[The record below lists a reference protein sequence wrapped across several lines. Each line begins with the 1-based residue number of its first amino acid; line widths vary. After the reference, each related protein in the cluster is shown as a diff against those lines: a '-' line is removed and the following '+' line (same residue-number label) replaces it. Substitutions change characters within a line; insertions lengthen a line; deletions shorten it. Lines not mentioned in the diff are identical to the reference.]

1 MLLFLLAA
9 AALGRLGS
17 YQRLLACPLR
27 CIDSLRL
34 NDFASGV
41 AKTPFFG
48 FLIGILGCYFG
59 LQTRGGTEGVGRSTT
74 RAVVVVSISIL
85 MADALLTQIF
95 VSFGTL

>member
-1 MLLFLLAA
+1 MISSMLV
-9 AALGRLGS
+9 AALS
-17 YQRLLACPLR
+17 YGIPMEFFFSTAL
-27 CIDSLRL
+27 DSLQI
-34 NDFASGV
+34 NDFVSGV

-48 FLIGILGCYFG
+48 FLIALLGCYFG